1 MSVGHGKARITNTPR
16 AAHFVNSLA
25 QNGTLD
31 PRDDVYGLGPTDNQI
46 PKPPGDVGKPGQ
58 GGYNLRI
65 ELEWAEDQFEAVEK
79 YIGGAVEK
87 ILDITQSF
95 SEQNSINIKQALEKY
110 PFLRDYCNQWVVND
124 FIKSHLNS
132 LKKKATTAPMTRA
145 PRDYR
150 VIQTRGRS
158 KRSLNGSE
166 DTGVSR

>member
-25 QNGTLD
+25 HNGTLD

-65 ELEWAEDQFEAVEK
+65 ELEWAEDQFEAVE
-79 YIGGAVEK
+79 
-87 ILDITQSF
+87 
-95 SEQNSINIKQALEKY
+95 ALEKY

-166 DTGVSR
+166 DTGVSH